1 MANNIT
7 IKDVAKMAGV
17 SASTVSRALNGN
29 VHVDEKLKDKVLSA
43 VQELGYMP
51 NDVARSLKM
60 QDSSL
65 VAYVVSNTADPFFT
79 SISRGIEDVLFDNGY
94 SLINCSTNFSIERE
108 ACFLNMLAK
117 RRVAG
122 IVINTVGNN
131 DKLIAG
137 MSRRFPT
144 VLSNRLIRDHSFV
157 GDFVDFDN
165 ISGVMRLT
173 KHLLE
178 LGHRRIAFLTGPE
191 FLSTVEERFAGFRMA
206 MLSAGISI
214 DDDYPYVVKS
224 SESYTAN
231 DGYKGIAKL
240 MSMRVPP
247 TAVVASNSEMAL
259 GVMRYCREH
268 SLSIPDSISLCSF
281 GNLLNHDLMYVDVT
295 HTSMDLFAIGNRMAQ
310 LLLDRIAS
318 GNAAQ
323 PNREIRFD
331 SPLVTGNSTAE
342 YISDM

>member
-1 MANNIT
+1 MANNTT

-17 SASTVSRALNGN
+17 SVSTVSRVLNGN
-29 VHVDEKLKDKVLSA
+29 VRVDEKLKEKVLSA
-43 VQELGYMP
+43 AQELGYTP

-79 SISRGIEDVLFDNGY
+79 SISRGIEDVLFDRGY
-94 SLINCSTNFSIERE
+94 SLINCSTNFSLERE
-108 ACFLNMLAK
+108 TRILNMLAK

-131 DKLIAG
+131 DKLIAD

-144 VLSNRLIRDHSFV
+144 VLSNRLIRDPGFI

-165 ISGVMRLT
+165 ISGVTRLT

-191 FLSTVEERFAGFRMA
+191 FLSTVEERLAGFRMA
-206 MLSAGISI
+206 MLSAGIAVDSK
-214 DDDYPYVVKS
+214 YPYVVKS
-224 SESYTAN
+224 SESFTAN
-231 DGYKGIAKL
+231 DGYNGIAKL
-240 MSMRVPP
+240 MSMPVPP

-268 SLSIPDSISLCSF
+268 GISIPDSISLCSF
-281 GNLLNHDLMYVDVT
+281 GNLLNHDLMYVDLT
-295 HTSMDLFAIGNRMAQ
+295 HTRMDLFAIGNRMAQ

-318 GNAAQ
+318 GNTAQ

-331 SPLVTGNSTAE
+331 SPIVIGNSTVE
-342 YISDM
+342 CK

>member
-1 MANNIT
+1 
-7 IKDVAKMAGV
+7 
-17 SASTVSRALNGN
+17 
-29 VHVDEKLKDKVLSA
+29 
-43 VQELGYMP
+43 
-51 NDVARSLKM
+51 M

-79 SISRGIEDVLFDNGY
+79 SISRGIEDVLFDRGY
-94 SLINCSTNFSIERE
+94 SLINCSTNFSLERE
-108 ACFLNMLAK
+108 TRFLNMLAK

-131 DKLIAG
+131 DKLIAD

-144 VLSNRLIRDHSFV
+144 VLSNRLIRDPGFI

-165 ISGVMRLT
+165 ISGVTRLT

-191 FLSTVEERFAGFRMA
+191 FLSTVEERLAGFRMA
-206 MLSAGISI
+206 MLSAGIAVDSK
-214 DDDYPYVVKS
+214 YPYVVKS
-224 SESYTAN
+224 SESFTAN
-231 DGYKGIAKL
+231 DGYNGIAKL
-240 MSMRVPP
+240 MSMPVPP

-268 SLSIPDSISLCSF
+268 GISIPDSISLCSF
-281 GNLLNHDLMYVDVT
+281 GNLLNHDLMYVDLT
-295 HTSMDLFAIGNRMAQ
+295 HTRMDLFAIGNRMAQ

-318 GNAAQ
+318 GNTAQ

-331 SPLVTGNSTAE
+331 SPIVIGNSTVE
-342 YISDM
+342 CK